1 MLTQDENKLIVQVI
15 KDKIKNYEILIRQ
28 ETSLPNGQR
37 DLALLD
43 NLTEGYH
50 QYNQILDKLQIAGCC

>member
-1 MLTQDENKLIVQVI
+1 MLTQD
-15 KDKIKNYEILIRQ
+15 
-28 ETSLPNGQR
+28 GQR